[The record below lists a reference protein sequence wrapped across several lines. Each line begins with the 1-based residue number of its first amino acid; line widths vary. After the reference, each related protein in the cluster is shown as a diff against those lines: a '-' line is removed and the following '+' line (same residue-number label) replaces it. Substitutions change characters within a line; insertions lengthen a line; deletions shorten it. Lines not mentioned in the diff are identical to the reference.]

1 MLKLANPLSSVY
13 EEGRF
18 CETFHSNENGWRKC
32 VACGKRVH
40 CGCVVSINTII
51 LLETFGVA
59 CLNCAMNTSTI
70 APNQC
75 DSPSWSTTLAE
86 SVHNT
91 SSPCE
96 VEESNNSDKVNGSK
110 CEANAVAKSGQSPFH
125 DTPLQMKAPL
135 LNGQPCGSGAGQKG
149 LDAKYQPRIS
159 DHELQQISRDL
170 NSVVTPLFEKTLTIS
185 DADYKLGRLVI
196 PKKCAQE
203 YFPLISGPEGVT
215 IRILDTR
222 GREWVFHYRYWS
234 NANSQMYVLDG
245 LKDFV
250 ISMQWQA
257 VTFYRIEPKG
267 QLVLGLR
274 KASVTPPSHKTRK
287 RLHLKR
293 TRTPR

>member
-1 MLKLANPLSSVY
+1 MINSVY

-18 CETFHSNENGWRKC
+18 CETFHSNENGWRKR

-110 CEANAVAKSGQSPFH
+110 CEANAVAKS
-125 DTPLQMKAPL
+125 
-135 LNGQPCGSGAGQKG
+135 GQKG

-257 VTFYRIEPKG
+257 GDVVTFYRIEPKG